1 MIYTKEFVWL
11 HFPKCAGTK
20 VEQLFK
26 KYFYKREGLFQDAV
40 GLANDP
46 SIAWHDSIADREA
59 RDPGFSLGTR
69 TVICSFRKLPFWLES
84 RYNFEAQRSP
94 DLSHRPDL
102 LLEGKFLEADG
113 FENHAD
119 NYVKKYLPQHI
130 LESGNVRFLRTEFFE
145 SDFKSIFGDFLDI
158 SQILDGEFKRKVN
171 ASKRCVPANVREQL
185 YGAPEKI
192 YKNCPYWRVV
202 DGMVYGIQV
211 P

>member
-26 KYFYKREGLFQDAV
+26 KYFYKREGLFQDAI

-113 FENHAD
+113 FENQAY
-119 NYVKKYLPQHI
+119 NYVNNYLPQHI
-130 LESGNVRFLRTEFFE
+130 FQSGNVRFLRAEFCE
-145 SDFKSIFGDFLDI
+145 SVCQSIFRPFLDI
-158 SQILDGEFKRKVN
+158 SQPLDGAFQPYLN
-171 ASKRCVPANVREQL
+171 ASYRRVTANV
-185 YGAPEKI
+185 
-192 YKNCPYWRVV
+192 
-202 DGMVYGIQV
+202 
-211 P
+211 